1 MGRLVDIDDIT
12 KLFGIKDSDIYA
24 LGVIEDA
31 LYDGSLPTIELNNI
45 QAYWLIY
52 EIANTEEEQPIA
64 WECSNC
70 GEVVDT
76 KYNYCPNC
84 GAGMRGE
91 QDEQEHKN

>member
-1 MGRLVDIDDIT
+1 MGKLVNIDDII
-12 KLFGIKDSDIYA
+12 KLFGIEDSDLYA
-24 LGVIEDA
+24 LGTIEDA
-31 LYDGSLPTIELNNI
+31 LYDGSLPTIELNHI

-84 GAGMRGE
+84 GADMRGE
-91 QDEQEHKN
+91 L